1 MTDQPQGKMMK
12 IIGIGL
18 NKTGTKTLGYYL
30 KQWGFQHKSFDL
42 DAFNLYRAGRLE
54 ELFKIMQQYD
64 SFEDW
69 PWPLMIREID
79 LKFPEARFVLTVRR
93 SPEIWFRSLC
103 NMAVRM
109 GPFNQYEQHIYGYAM
124 PQGHRS
130 EHLQYY
136 EGHNQA
142 VLEYFRERPSKLLKI
157 CWETGDHPQKIAD
170 FLGLDVEE
178 TQLQHLNRSKAV
190 YSGDNIYLAH
200 ANRIL
205 FQAWWRANRRGRGVI
220 KGIYRRLLLRGD

>member
-1 MTDQPQGKMMK
+1 MK
-12 IIGIGL
+12 IVGVGL

-42 DAFNLYRAGRLE
+42 DAFNLYRDGRFE
-54 ELFKIMQQYD
+54 ELFDMMQPYD

-69 PWPLMIREID
+69 PWPLMFREID
-79 LKFPEARFVLTVRR
+79 SNFPDARFILTVRR
-93 SPEIWFRSLC
+93 SPEVWYRSLC

-109 GPFNQYEQHIYGYAM
+109 GPLHKFEQHIYGYAM
-124 PQGHRS
+124 PQGHRD

-136 EGHNQA
+136 QEHNQA
-142 VLEYFRERPSKLLKI
+142 VVGHFQERPSTLLKI
-157 CWETGDHPQKIAD
+157 CWEKGDLPQKLAD
-170 FLGLDVEE
+170 FLGLKVAE
-178 TQLQHLNRSKAV
+178 TQPQHINRSPAV

-205 FQAWWRANRRGRGVI
+205 FQAWWRANRRACGIVKGVC
-220 KGIYRRLLLRGD
+220 RPLLRSD